1 VFRRNPVPAAMRS
14 DPRLRMPLMLLTA
27 LLVQTTVLSRV
38 RVLGVMPDFML
49 LVAVAAGVTA
59 GPTRGAALGFTSG
72 MLIDL
77 FLPTP
82 LGLSALVFT
91 LVGYG
96 VGVANTGV
104 LRSAW
109 YIPVLTAGAA
119 SATGVVLYALVGSVL
134 GGRMIDGHLATI
146 ALVVG
151 VCNAVLAPL
160 GVKLVDWSLGSLKD
174 SRSLTVGGPLSS

>member
-1 VFRRNPVPAAMRS
+1 MRS
-14 DPRLRMPLMLLTA
+14 DPRLRLPLMLIA
-27 LLVQTTVLSRV
+27 SLLLQTTVLARI
-38 RVLGVMPDFML
+38 RFFGVMPDFML
-49 LVAVAAGVTA
+49 LVAVAGGITA
-59 GPTRGAALGFTSG
+59 GATRGATLGFASG

-109 YIPVLTAGAA
+109 YIPVLV
-119 SATGVVLYALVGSVL
+119 ATGASVAGVFLYALVGSVL
-134 GGRMIDGHLATI
+134 GEQMITGHLVTI
-146 ALVVG
+146 AAVVG
-151 VCNAVLAPL
+151 VSNAVLAPV
-160 GVKLVDWSLGSLKD
+160 GVRFVDWSLGSLKA
-174 SRSLTVGGPLSS
+174 GAPLAA

>member
-1 VFRRNPVPAAMRS
+1 MRE
-14 DPRLRMPLMLLTA
+14 DPRFRLPIMFVGA
-27 LLVQTTVLSRV
+27 LLLQTTLLARMRV
-38 RVLGVMPDFML
+38 FGVMPDFML
-49 LVAVAAGVTA
+49 LLAVAGGITA
-59 GPTRGAALGFTSG
+59 GATRGATLGFAAG

-109 YIPVLTAGAA
+109 YIPVLTAGGA
-119 SATGVVLYALVGSVL
+119 SVAGVTLYALIGSVL
-134 GGRMIDGHLATI
+134 GERMVNGHLITI
-146 ALVVG
+146 AVVVG
-151 VCNAVLAPL
+151 LSNAVLAPVA
-160 GVKLVDWSLGSLKD
+160 VKFVDWSLGSLH
-174 SRSLTVGGPLSS
+174 SGPRIPV

>member
-1 VFRRNPVPAAMRS
+1 MFIVALLLQTTLLA
-14 DPRLRMPLMLLTA
+14 RLRIF
-27 LLVQTTVLSRV
+27 
-38 RVLGVMPDFML
+38 GVMPDFML
-49 LVAVAAGVTA
+49 LLAVAGGITA
-59 GPTRGAALGFTSG
+59 GPTRGATLGFASG

-109 YIPVLTAGAA
+109 YIPVLTAGGA
-119 SATGVVLYALVGSVL
+119 SVAGVILYALIGSML
-134 GGRMIDGHLATI
+134 GERMVNGHLVTI
-146 ALVVG
+146 AVVVG
-151 VCNAVLAPL
+151 LSNAVLAPVA
-160 GVKLVDWSLGSLKD
+160 VKFIDWSLGSLK
-174 SRSLTVGGPLSS
+174 SGPRIPV

>member
-1 VFRRNPVPAAMRS
+1 VGS
-14 DPRLRMPLMLLTA
+14 DPRLRLPIMLIAA
-27 LLVQTTVLSRV
+27 LLIQTTVLVRMRV
-38 RVLGVMPDFML
+38 FGVMPDFML
-49 LVAVAAGVTA
+49 LVAVAGGITA
-59 GPTRGAALGFTSG
+59 GATRGAVLGFSSG

-119 SATGVVLYALVGSVL
+119 SVAGVVVYAVAGSVL
-134 GGRMIDGHLATI
+134 GERMVDGHLATI

-151 VCNAVLAPL
+151 LSNAVLAP
-160 GVKLVDWSLGSLKD
+160 VAVRFVDWSLGSLK
-174 SRSLTVGGPLSS
+174 SGAPLGT

>member
-1 VFRRNPVPAAMRS
+1 MTS
-14 DPRLRMPLMLLTA
+14 DPRLRLPILMIAA
-27 LLVQTTVLSRV
+27 LLLQTTVLARM
-38 RVLGVMPDFML
+38 RLFGVMPDLML
-49 LVAVAAGVTA
+49 LVAVAGGITA
-59 GPTRGAALGFTSG
+59 GSSRGAALGFASG

-119 SATGVVLYALVGSVL
+119 SVTGVVLYALVGSML
-134 GGRMIDGHLATI
+134 GERMINGHLVTI
-146 ALVVG
+146 AVVVG
-151 VCNAVLAPL
+151 LSNAVLAPVA
-160 GVKLVDWSLGSLKD
+160 VKFVDWSWGSLKVGVPL
-174 SRSLTVGGPLSS
+174 RSL

>member
-1 VFRRNPVPAAMRS
+1 MRH
-14 DPRLRMPLMLLTA
+14 DPRLRLPLMLIVA
-27 LLVQTTVLSRV
+27 LLLQTTVLVRLRV
-38 RVLGVMPDFML
+38 FGVMPDFML
-49 LVAVAAGVTA
+49 LVAVAAGITA
-59 GPTRGAALGFTSG
+59 GPSRGAGLGFASG
-72 MLIDL
+72 MVIDL

-109 YIPVLTAGAA
+109 YIPMLTAGAA
-119 SATGVVLYALVGSVL
+119 STAGVVLYALAGSML
-134 GGRMIDGHLATI
+134 GEPMLTGHLVTI

-151 VCNAVLAPL
+151 VSNAVMAP
-160 GVKLVDWSLGSLKD
+160 VAVRLVGWSLGSL
-174 SRSLTVGGPLSS
+174 RAGAPLAA

>member
-1 VFRRNPVPAAMRS
+1 MRS
-14 DPRLRMPLMLLTA
+14 DPRLRLPIMFIAA
-27 LLVQTTVLSRV
+27 LLLQTTVLARTRV
-38 RVLGVMPDFML
+38 FGVMPDFML
-49 LVAVAAGVTA
+49 LVAVSGGITA
-59 GPTRGAALGFTSG
+59 GATRGATLGFASG

-119 SATGVVLYALVGSVL
+119 SVAGVVLYALVGSML
-134 GGRMIDGHLATI
+134 GERMIDGHLVTI
-146 ALVVG
+146 AVVVG
-151 VCNAVLAPL
+151 LSNAVLAPVA
-160 GVKLVDWSLGSLKD
+160 VKFVDWSLGSLKTGAAIN
-174 SRSLTVGGPLSS
+174 S

>member
-1 VFRRNPVPAAMRS
+1 MFVGALLLQTTLLA
-14 DPRLRMPLMLLTA
+14 RLRIF
-27 LLVQTTVLSRV
+27 
-38 RVLGVMPDFML
+38 GVMPDLML
-49 LVAVAAGVTA
+49 LLAVAGGITA
-59 GPTRGAALGFTSG
+59 GATRGATIGFASG

-109 YIPVLTAGAA
+109 YIPVLTAGGA
-119 SATGVVLYALVGSVL
+119 SVAGVTLYALIGSVL
-134 GGRMIDGHLATI
+134 GERMVDGHLVTI

-151 VCNAVLAPL
+151 LTNAVLAPVA
-160 GVKLVDWSLGSLKD
+160 VKLVDWSLGSLQ
-174 SRSLTVGGPLSS
+174 SGPRIPV

>member
-1 VFRRNPVPAAMRS
+1 MSS
-14 DPRLRMPLMLLTA
+14 DPRLRLPIMFVAA
-27 LLVQTTVLSRV
+27 LLLQTTVLVRMRV
-38 RVLGVMPDFML
+38 FGVMPDFML
-49 LVAVAAGVTA
+49 LVAVSGGITA
-59 GPTRGAALGFTSG
+59 GATRGATLGFASG

-109 YIPVLTAGAA
+109 YIPVLTAGGA
-119 SATGVVLYALVGSVL
+119 SVAGVVLYAVVGSML
-134 GGRMIDGHLATI
+134 GERMIDGHLVTI
-146 ALVVG
+146 AVVVG
-151 VCNAVLAPL
+151 LFNAVLAPVA
-160 GVKLVDWSLGSLKD
+160 VKFVDWSLGSLQTG
-174 SRSLTVGGPLSS
+174 SAVNS

>member
-1 VFRRNPVPAAMRS
+1 
-14 DPRLRMPLMLLTA
+14 
-27 LLVQTTVLSRV
+27 
-38 RVLGVMPDFML
+38 
-49 LVAVAAGVTA
+49 
-59 GPTRGAALGFTSG
+59 
-72 MLIDL
+72 

-109 YIPVLTAGAA
+109 YIPMLTAGAA
-119 SATGVVLYALVGSVL
+119 SVAGVVLYAVAGSVL
-134 GGRMIDGHLATI
+134 GEQMLTGHLVTI

-151 VCNAVLAPL
+151 VSNAVLTPVA
-160 GVKLVDWSLGSLKD
+160 VRLVGWSLGSM
-174 SRSLTVGGPLSS
+174 RTGAPLAA

>member
-1 VFRRNPVPAAMRS
+1 MRE
-14 DPRLRMPLMLLTA
+14 DPRFRLPILFVGA
-27 LLVQTTVLSRV
+27 LLLQTTLLARL
-38 RVLGVMPDFML
+38 RIFGVMPDVML
-49 LVAVAAGVTA
+49 LLAVAGGITA
-59 GPTRGAALGFTSG
+59 GATRGATLGFASG

-119 SATGVVLYALVGSVL
+119 SVAGVALYAVIGSVL
-134 GGRMIDGHLATI
+134 GERMVDGHLVTI
-146 ALVVG
+146 AAVVG
-151 VCNAVLAPL
+151 LSNAVLAP
-160 GVKLVDWSLGSLKD
+160 VAVRFVNWSLGSLN
-174 SRSLTVGGPLSS
+174 SGPRIPV

>member
-1 VFRRNPVPAAMRS
+1 
-14 DPRLRMPLMLLTA
+14 
-27 LLVQTTVLSRV
+27 
-38 RVLGVMPDFML
+38 
-49 LVAVAAGVTA
+49 
-59 GPTRGAALGFTSG
+59 

-109 YIPVLTAGAA
+109 YIPVLTAGGA
-119 SATGVVLYALVGSVL
+119 SVAGVTLYAVIGSVL
-134 GGRMIDGHLATI
+134 GERMVDGHLVTI
-146 ALVVG
+146 AVVVG
-151 VCNAVLAPL
+151 LSNAVLAPVA
-160 GVKLVDWSLGSLKD
+160 VKFVDWSLGSL
-174 SRSLTVGGPLSS
+174 SAGPRIPV

>member
-1 VFRRNPVPAAMRS
+1 MRE
-14 DPRLRMPLMLLTA
+14 DPRFRLPILFVGA
-27 LLVQTTVLSRV
+27 LLLQTTLLANLRIF
-38 RVLGVMPDFML
+38 GVMPDLML
-49 LVAVAAGVTA
+49 LIAVAGGITA
-59 GPTRGAALGFTSG
+59 GATRGATLGFASG

-109 YIPVLTAGAA
+109 YIPVLTAGGA
-119 SATGVVLYALVGSVL
+119 SVAGVSLYALIGSVL
-134 GGRMIDGHLATI
+134 GERMVDGHLVTI
-146 ALVVG
+146 AIVVG
-151 VCNAVLAPL
+151 LSNAVLAPVA
-160 GVKLVDWSLGSLKD
+160 VKFVDWSLGSLK
-174 SRSLTVGGPLSS
+174 SGPRIPV

>member
-1 VFRRNPVPAAMRS
+1 VRS
-14 DPRLRMPLMLLTA
+14 DPRLRLPIMLIGA
-27 LLVQTTVLSRV
+27 LLLQTTVLARMRV
-38 RVLGVMPDFML
+38 FGVMPDFML
-49 LVAVAAGVTA
+49 LVAISGGITA
-59 GPTRGAALGFTSG
+59 GATRGAALGFASG

-77 FLPTP
+77 FLSTP

-119 SATGVVLYALVGSVL
+119 SVAGVVLYALVGSML
-134 GGRMIDGHLATI
+134 GEPMIDGHLVTI
-146 ALVVG
+146 AAVVG
-151 VCNAVLAPL
+151 LSNAVLAPVA
-160 GVKLVDWSLGSLKD
+160 VKFVDWSLGSL
-174 SRSLTVGGPLSS
+174 RTGASLNS

>member
-1 VFRRNPVPAAMRS
+1 
-14 DPRLRMPLMLLTA
+14 MLLGA
-27 LLVQTTVLSRV
+27 LLLQTTLLNRV
-38 RVLGVMPDFML
+38 RIFGVMPDLML
-49 LVAVAAGVTA
+49 LVAVAGGITA
-59 GPTRGAALGFTSG
+59 GAIRGAALGFTSG

-109 YIPVLTAGAA
+109 YIPVLTAAGA
-119 SATGVVLYALVGSVL
+119 GVAGVTLYALIGSVL
-134 GGRMIDGHLATI
+134 GEQMVDGHLVTI
-146 ALVVG
+146 AIVVG
-151 VCNAVLAPL
+151 LSNAVLAP
-160 GVKLVDWSLGSLKD
+160 VAVRFVSWSLGS
-174 SRSLTVGGPLSS
+174 SRSGARIPV

>member
-1 VFRRNPVPAAMRS
+1 MMVA
-14 DPRLRMPLMLLTA
+14 A
-27 LLVQTTVLSRV
+27 LLLQTTVLARI
-38 RVLGVMPDFML
+38 RLFGVMPDFML
-49 LVAVAAGVTA
+49 LVAVAGGITA
-59 GPTRGAALGFTSG
+59 GPTRGAALGFSSG

-77 FLPTP
+77 FQPTP

-91 LVGYG
+91 LVGYW

-119 SATGVVLYALVGSVL
+119 SVAGVVLYAVAGSVL
-134 GGRMIDGHLATI
+134 GERMIDGHLATI

-151 VCNAVLAPL
+151 LSNAVLAPVA
-160 GVKLVDWSLGSLKD
+160 VKFVDWSLGSLNA
-174 SRSLTVGGPLSS
+174 GPRIPV

>member
-1 VFRRNPVPAAMRS
+1 MPV
-14 DPRLRMPLMLLTA
+14 MLLAA
-27 LLVQTTVLSRV
+27 LLLQTSVLARM
-38 RVLGVMPDFML
+38 RLFGVMPDFML
-49 LVAVAAGVTA
+49 LVAVAAGITA
-59 GPTRGAALGFTSG
+59 GPIRGATIGFASG

-91 LVGYG
+91 LVGYA

-109 YIPVLTAGAA
+109 YIPVLTAAGACVA
-119 SATGVVLYALVGSVL
+119 GEVLYAVIGSVL
-134 GGRMIDGHLATI
+134 GEQMLSAHLATI

-151 VCNAVLAPL
+151 VTNAVLAPVA
-160 GVKLVDWSLGSLKD
+160 VKLVDWSLGSLK
-174 SRSLTVGGPLSS
+174 SGAPLAS

>member
-1 VFRRNPVPAAMRS
+1 MRE
-14 DPRLRMPLMLLTA
+14 DPRLRMPVMLLAA
-27 LLVQTTVLSRV
+27 LLLQTSVLARM
-38 RVLGVMPDFML
+38 RIFGVMPDFML
-49 LVAVAAGVTA
+49 LLAVAGGITA
-59 GPTRGAALGFTSG
+59 GPIRGATLGFASG

-91 LVGYG
+91 FVGYG

-109 YIPVLTAGAA
+109 YIPVLTAAA
-119 SATGVVLYALVGSVL
+119 ACIAGEILYALIGSVL
-134 GGRMIDGHLATI
+134 GEPMLTAHLVTI

-151 VCNAVLAPL
+151 VTNGVLAPVA
-160 GVKLVDWSLGSLKD
+160 VKLVSWSLGSLK
-174 SRSLTVGGPLSS
+174 SGAPLAS

>member
-1 VFRRNPVPAAMRS
+1 MRQ
-14 DPRLRMPLMLLTA
+14 DPRFRLPIMFVGA
-27 LLVQTTVLSRV
+27 LLLQTTLLARIRV
-38 RVLGVMPDFML
+38 FGVMPDFML
-49 LVAVAAGVTA
+49 LLAVAGGITA
-59 GPTRGAALGFTSG
+59 GATRGATLGFASG

-109 YIPVLTAGAA
+109 YIPLLTAGGA
-119 SATGVVLYALVGSVL
+119 SVAGVTLYAVIGSVL
-134 GGRMIDGHLATI
+134 GERMVDGHLVTI
-146 ALVVG
+146 AVVVG
-151 VCNAVLAPL
+151 LSNAVLAPVA
-160 GVKLVDWSLGSLKD
+160 VKFVDWSLGSLN
-174 SRSLTVGGPLSS
+174 SGPRIPV

>member
-1 VFRRNPVPAAMRS
+1 MRQ
-14 DPRLRMPLMLLTA
+14 DPRFRLPIMFFAA
-27 LLVQTTVLSRV
+27 LLLQTTLLARLRV
-38 RVLGVMPDFML
+38 FGVMPDFML
-49 LVAVAAGVTA
+49 LLAVAGGITA
-59 GPTRGAALGFTSG
+59 GATRGATLGFASG

-109 YIPVLTAGAA
+109 YIPVLTAGGA
-119 SATGVVLYALVGSVL
+119 SVAGVTLYAIIGSVL
-134 GGRMIDGHLATI
+134 GERMVDGHLVTI

-151 VCNAVLAPL
+151 LSNAVLAPVA
-160 GVKLVDWSLGSLKD
+160 VKFVDWSLGSLN
-174 SRSLTVGGPLSS
+174 SGPRIPV